1 MGSRIKIELNKEKG
15 VLLKSIFITTI
26 DTCSRHKLRIFSIS
40 ARWQFHTINISA
52 QVCVMVWKLRRE
64 FLDGACLAARQCH
77 SVLVVRVTMSQS
89 RTCHLVSSA
98 LLCSRAAVLLVSL
111 LQCVTVTVSQ
121 WDFVT
126 VRLCDIVSMSQCDGV
141 VLSRGR
147 TDFVLLVVSCN
158 ASRLYVGH
166 WFSVA

>member
-1 MGSRIKIELNKEKG
+1 MLQ
-15 VLLKSIFITTI
+15 T
-26 DTCSRHKLRIFSIS
+26 KLRIFSIS
-40 ARWQFHTINISA
+40 ARLQFHTINISA

-126 VRLCDIVSMSQCDGV
+126 VRLCDIVSMSQCDIVSMSQCDGV